1 VTARA
6 PHSAETRARIR
17 ARLQAFW
24 ANPENRQRQ
33 SEITKARMAR
43 PGVSERIAERT
54 AAALADPIVKRR
66 HVEGLTARFA
76 DPILREKISINTKAG
91 MKRWRGVRLEAAA
104 VVLRQLPKVDRE
116 QAMAAL
122 ASAAYGGSK
131 P

>member
-24 ANPENRQRQ
+24 ADPGNRQRQ
-33 SEITKARMAR
+33 SKITKARMAA

-54 AAALADPIVKRR
+54 AAALADPVVKRR
-66 HVEGLTARFA
+66 HIEGLTARFA
-76 DPILREKISINTKAG
+76 DPVLRKKISIATKAG
-91 MKRWRGVRLEAAA
+91 MRRWRAERLEAAC
-104 VVLRQLPKVDRE
+104 VVLRQLPRAECE
-116 QAMAAL
+116 QAMDEL
-122 ASAAYGGSK
+122 VSAAHGVS